1 MQAPFIP
8 SYNLMLYL
16 LPIVLF
22 LCHSGHPGLIRTT
35 TDGDKSSFGQ
45 YDRTFYIPNRTSSDV
60 DEMVQERISFSAFQR
75 ATNSQPNVATDA
87 ADTEVRSDVDKNFM
101 RVGLT
106 NTKKETATENRRMKR
121 TVTSRSDLKYV
132 DLVTQRNQLFLSK
145 KDVITETRHDPRGSE
160 KRTLPSDFMMRI
172 FECFTNSSCEH
183 PRATMVRSFPN
194 ELNTGKVAAKHF
206 YILIH
211 FKLTLFSS

>member
-8 SYNLMLYL
+8 SYNLTLYL

-22 LCHSGHPGLIRTT
+22 LCHSGHPGVIRTT

-60 DEMVQERISFSAFQR
+60 GQMVQESVSFSAFQR
-75 ATNSQPNVATDA
+75 TTKSQPNVATDA
-87 ADTEVRSDVDKNFM
+87 AEKKAQADVDKNFK
-101 RVGLT
+101 RVGLK
-106 NTKKETATENRRMKR
+106 NTKNKNAPDNQRMKR
-121 TVTSRSDLKYV
+121 TVAFQSDLQYV
-132 DLVTQRNQLFLSK
+132 DLVTHRSQLFPSK

-211 FKLTLFSS
+211 FKLKLSSL